1 MLCEIHA
8 VLLVTN
14 LIKHTCF
21 VVINA
26 SLNELAV
33 NTHLSHTSWPHNRL
47 FLTKNVIRVF
57 YKFISS
63 DIDLPS
69 NKYIQSTPDNSNL
82 QGKLKKVR
90 VIGGSSYRELEENS
104 RE

>member
-1 MLCEIHA
+1 M
-8 VLLVTN
+8 
-14 LIKHTCF
+14 F
-21 VVINA
+21 VINA

-33 NTHLSHTSWPHNRL
+33 NTHLLHTSWPHNRL
-47 FLTKNVIRVF
+47 FLTKNVLRVF

-82 QGKLKKVR
+82 QGKSKKVR
-90 VIGGSSYRELEENS
+90 VIGSSKKIAES
-104 RE
+104 KVKTVFTAQ